1 MRANGVL
8 RSFRLRLVLA
18 FSLVV
23 AFALALVIA
32 TLPRFL
38 DGYFLQQEQE
48 SLKSRAD
55 AVATS
60 VEQQLKVYG
69 NGTSLPPPILMNAT
83 ATTPVTPSITT
94 VDALGDA
101 EGGFL
106 RNLTPQV
113 AMADVTVKIM
123 AAPGDTEAAYQLS
136 VLLPDSAGKPGQ
148 QREPLTATSNA
159 IQLSDVYWKSN
170 ATVAPL
176 RVITATLSNP
186 FTNRAQTTSTI
197 GSVLIGV
204 ALLALMVAIVASLL
218 LAQRLTNP
226 IRRLETAARSLAD
239 GHLDSRVT
247 ISATET
253 TEIAELAGAFNNM
266 ADGLQES
273 IDVISQDRDRSRA
286 FLADVSHELRT
297 PIAALRTF
305 NELLQAGA
313 GEDTR
318 TRTEFLQQSGRQIDR
333 LEWLATNLLELSKL
347 DSGLVALDLRP
358 DDLRTAVENA
368 MEQAQPVADAKG
380 VKLAMHVPDSPV
392 RQPHD
397 PPRIGQVLSNL
408 VANAVRFTPTGGKV
422 DVDLEPTETGAQLT
436 VTDTGIGIPSEELPH
451 VFERFYRGTASLDER
466 DSGSGLGLA
475 IVKSIVDMHRGRI
488 TIQSAPGAG
497 TQVVVTLPR
506 HMTNSSPGAARP

>member
-1 MRANGVL
+1 LPSARGIL
-8 RSFRLRLVLA
+8 RSFRFRLVLS

-23 AFALALVIA
+23 AVALALVIA

-38 DGYFLQQEQE
+38 DGYFQQQEQE

-55 AVATS
+55 AVATL
-60 VEQQLKVYG
+60 VVQELQVYG
-69 NGTSLPPPILMNAT
+69 NGSGLTGHPILMS
-83 ATTPVTPSITT
+83 TTPVIASTSTI
-94 VDALGDA
+94 DALGNQ
-101 EGGFL
+101 ESGFL
-106 RNLTPQV
+106 HDLTPRV
-113 AMADVTVKIM
+113 AMADVSVEIAASPDTVE
-123 AAPGDTEAAYQLS
+123 PAYRVAVPLS
-136 VLLPDSAGKPGQ
+136 DSAGKPGQ
-148 QREPLTATSNA
+148 QREPITATSDPVELPDLFWTSHA
-159 IQLSDVYWKSN
+159 
-170 ATVAPL
+170 AGAPI

-186 FTNRAQTTSTI
+186 FTNRSQTTGTI
-197 GSVLIGV
+197 GSVLVGV
-204 ALLALMVAIVASLL
+204 ALLALLVAIVASML

-226 IRRLETAARSLAD
+226 IRRLTTASRALAD
-239 GHLDSRVT
+239 GHLDSRVA
-247 ISATET
+247 ISATES
-253 TEIAELAGAFNNM
+253 TEVAELAGAFNDM

-305 NELLQAGA
+305 NELLQGGA
-313 GEDTR
+313 GNDPK
-318 TRTEFLQQSGRQIDR
+318 TRTEFLAQSGRQIDR

-368 MEQAQPVADAKG
+368 IEQAQPVADAKG
-380 VKLAMHVPDSPV
+380 VALAMHVPDTPV
-392 RQPHD
+392 HQPHD

-408 VANAVRFTPTGGKV
+408 VANAVRFTPSGGKV
-422 DVDLEPTETGAQLT
+422 DVDLEPTDTGAQIT
-436 VTDTGIGIPSEELPH
+436 VTDTGIGIPPDELPH

-488 TIQSAPGAG
+488 TIQTAPGTG

-506 HMTNSSPGAARP
+506 HMTNSSPAAARP